1 MKVTYRLV
9 PFGADVPPSSRDLAH
24 LHSTLLPTSRLTL
37 LGRRFLERF
46 YYRILPLEGLIF
58 GAVAY
63 VDDCPAGFVVATHDA
78 AGSLRAVLRR
88 RWPALMWVMGTS
100 VFVEPRRIAA
110 IWRVGCMMAQQGFA
124 TSSDADGEIL
134 SFGVLAAYRD
144 PRFVRQS
151 GLRIAT
157 DLLDGAITQLRM
169 RGTRSIR
176 ALVETDNTPAKLFYI
191 GLGWTLE
198 RTGISRY
205 GLSSVEFVC
214 RT

>member
-1 MKVTYRLV
+1 
-9 PFGADVPPSSRDLAH
+9 
-24 LHSTLLPTSRLTL
+24 
-37 LGRRFLERF
+37 LERF
-46 YYRILPLEGLIF
+46 YYRILPYEGLIF

-100 VFVEPRRIAA
+100 VLLEPRRLAA
-110 IWRVGCMMAQQGFA
+110 TWKVGRMLAQQGFA
-124 TSSDADGEIL
+124 ASCDADGEIL
-134 SFGVLAAYRD
+134 SLGVLAAYRES
-144 PRFVRQS
+144 RFVRQS

-157 DLLDGAITQLRM
+157 DLLESVIIQLRT

-176 ALVETDNTPAKLFYI
+176 ALVETDNTPAKFFYI

-198 RTGISRY
+198 RTGISSY